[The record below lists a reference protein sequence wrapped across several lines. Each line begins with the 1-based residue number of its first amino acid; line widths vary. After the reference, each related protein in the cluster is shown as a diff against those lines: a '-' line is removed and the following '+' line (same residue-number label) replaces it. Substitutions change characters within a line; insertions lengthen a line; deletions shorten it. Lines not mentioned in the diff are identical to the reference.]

1 VITAAQATPEQE
13 SGCCLH
19 LRYEGKTMASKVGR
33 LAQANALIRAVSE
46 HGRRFFFHAASGR
59 VASLE
64 LDRVGRVWFVD
75 DYTGKRIYT
84 HRTHIPSRWMGF
96 SHGGTL
102 RSLVEAL
109 RDYIVAG
116 QQIDAWR
123 IATPRLNE
131 EDGDIW
137 GYGPEASAA
146 LRQQVLSLPIF
157 KTPA

>member
-1 VITAAQATPEQE
+1 MSSNTV
-13 SGCCLH
+13 GC
-19 LRYEGKTMASKVGR
+19 KVER
-33 LAQANALIRAVSE
+33 LAHANTLIQAVSA
-46 HGRRFFFHAASGR
+46 HGRRFFFHAPSGR

-64 LDRVGRVWFVD
+64 MDGVGRVWFVD
-75 DYTGKRIYT
+75 DYTGKRVYT
-84 HRTHIPSRWMGF
+84 HKTHIPSRWLGF

-116 QQIDAWR
+116 QQLDAWR

-131 EDGDIW
+131 NDGDIW

-146 LRQQVLSLPIF
+146 LREQVLSLPIF
-157 KTPA
+157 KTSA